1 MLGTEERHAE
11 VFASKPGNGRRPYGA
26 VRCAFGDSL
35 RRRDAVVP
43 LAKRALT
50 ADNAKKLNG
59 QTPVALLAQAAKQP
73 GPASSAASLITIKT
87 AAWSLAPR
95 GEGNFTA
102 TCDPG
107 QKVIAGGWADPGDW
121 SSGFQSLPTADGTGW
136 TINIFTTSS
145 APSTQSGSVYAIC
158 LK

>member
-1 MLGTEERHAE
+1 MRRFSHPSPALVVALVALFVALSGTA
-11 VFASKPGNGRRPYGA
+11 FAVGS
-26 VRCAFGDSL
+26 
-35 RRRDAVVP
+35 AVVP

-59 QTPVALLAQAAKQP
+59 QTPLALLAQAAKQP
-73 GPASSAASLITIKT
+73 GPTSSAASLVTIKT

-121 SSGFQSLPTADGTGW
+121 SSSFQSLPTADGTGW
-136 TINIFTTSS
+136 TTNIFTTSS
-145 APSTQSGSVYAIC
+145 APGTQSGSVYAIC

>member
-1 MLGTEERHAE
+1 MQKFSHPSPALVVALVALFVALSGTA
-11 VFASKPGNGRRPYGA
+11 FAVGS
-26 VRCAFGDSL
+26 
-35 RRRDAVVP
+35 AVVP
-43 LAKRALT
+43 LAKRALV

-102 TCDPG
+102 TCDAG

>member
-1 MLGTEERHAE
+1 MQKFSHPSPALVVALVALFVALSGTA
-11 VFASKPGNGRRPYGA
+11 FAVGS
-26 VRCAFGDSL
+26 
-35 RRRDAVVP
+35 AVVP
-43 LAKRALT
+43 LAKRALV